1 MWGRE
6 KCMDKRFQIPFLKS
20 KLAKRLSLYIFGVAV
35 VTALFV
41 SAIQVVLEYH
51 IEENALKKEFEQ
63 IEKINLKSIEENLWI
78 LNIASLRTTLNGLL
92 QKRNFVY
99 FKLTDDNGK
108 VLVEVGKIPE
118 DNFLRKKVPLYYNDM
133 YRKKAYIGTLTMV
146 ATTKHIRNDI
156 FHNTVSTLFILL
168 ITMIS
173 VGVFILL
180 LVWFLISKHLLTIQN
195 YTQKIRFDR
204 DISPLTL
211 DRKENHWTRN
221 DVLESL
227 VNTINKMRSMIQSSY
242 VRLEHQSL
250 HDALTD
256 LPNRRSLQV
265 DLEQRINDRVDSK
278 TFSALHFID
287 LDSFK
292 MLNDSLGHT
301 VGDEILVEIAKRLKR
316 LEKKEMKVYR
326 IGGDDFLVLTAPL
339 SQKRE
344 QAQKMAQHIAEDI
357 QHILNENINLGDK
370 MFKLTASIGIELFQ
384 SGEDIETVIKHA
396 DNALYKAK
404 EMGRNSISF
413 FNETMQLST
422 DRRLELEQLLHQA
435 IENDEFIIYYQ
446 PKFDRQQKL
455 CSAEALTRL
464 QRKDGSLI
472 PPGEF
477 IPIAEET
484 GMILEIDRRIIRKV
498 FQFVLDN
505 RESLEKAG
513 MKSVAINISSAQ
525 FMMADFA
532 QFITSEA
539 NRFTIDPHFIILE
552 ITEEAVVTSV
562 EHAIETMR
570 ELKAHGFQFSIDDF
584 GTGYSSL
591 RYLMNFLLDELKID
605 KSFVDQI
612 LENERSVAVVQ
623 TIITLAQN
631 LHLNIVAE
639 GVENDKQFQALYQY
653 GSTIFQGYFFSHP
666 LPEESF
672 LKLLKD

>member
-1 MWGRE
+1 
-6 KCMDKRFQIPFLKS
+6 MDKRIHFPFFKS

-35 VTALFV
+35 VTALFI
-41 SAIQVVLEYH
+41 SAIQVVLEYR
-51 IEENALKKEFEQ
+51 IGKQALKKEFSQ

-78 LNIASLRTTLNGLL
+78 LNIVSLRTTLNGLL

-99 FKLTDDNGK
+99 FKLTDDKDK
-108 VLVEVGKIPE
+108 VLVEAGKFPE
-118 DNFLRKKVPLYYNDM
+118 DDFLLKKVPLYYNDI
-133 YRKKAYIGTLTMV
+133 YRKKVYIGMLTMV

-156 FHNTVSTLFILL
+156 VHNTVSTLFTLL
-168 ITMIS
+168 ITMIL
-173 VGVFILL
+173 VGLFILF

-204 DISPLTL
+204 DISPLAL

-227 VNTINKMRSMIQSSY
+227 VNTINKMRSMIRNSY

-250 HDALTD
+250 YDALTD

-265 DLEQRINDRVDSK
+265 DLEERINNRVDSE

-301 VGDEILVEIAKRLKR
+301 VGDEILIEIAKRLKR
-316 LEKKEMKVYR
+316 LEKQEMKVYR

-339 SQKRE
+339 SRKRE
-344 QAQKMAQHIAEDI
+344 QAQKMAQHIAENI
-357 QHILNENINLGDK
+357 QHLLNENINLGDK

-413 FNETMQLST
+413 FNEAMQLST
-422 DRRLELEQLLHQA
+422 DRRLELEQLLHRA
-435 IENDEFIIYYQ
+435 IESDEFIIYYQ

-484 GMILEIDRRIIRKV
+484 GMILEIDRRVIRKV
-498 FQFVLDN
+498 FQFVLEH

-525 FMMADFA
+525 FMMADFT
-532 QFITSEA
+532 QFIISEA
-539 NRFTIDPHFIILE
+539 NHFTIDPHFIILE
-552 ITEEAVVTSV
+552 ITEEAVVTNV

-570 ELKAHGFQFSIDDF
+570 ELKAYGFQFSIDDF

-612 LENERSVAVVQ
+612 LDNERSVAVVQ

-666 LPEESF
+666 LSEERF
-672 LKLLKD
+672 LRLLDDRSKS